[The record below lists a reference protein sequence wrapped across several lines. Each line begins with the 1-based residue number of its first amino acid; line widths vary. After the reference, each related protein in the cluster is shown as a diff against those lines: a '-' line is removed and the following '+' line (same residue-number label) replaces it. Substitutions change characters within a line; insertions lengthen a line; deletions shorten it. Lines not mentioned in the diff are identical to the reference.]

1 MYFLPHVFQALFPM
15 KLDLFN
21 YTFRTTAQG
30 CAGPVRVIIIIYR
43 KRGRTGQDT
52 KQRATTR
59 CDTTWTREKSFEHK
73 RQKLWVKESRE
84 KGTSSS
90 PARTK
95 DQVPTL
101 GPAKSFRVKLELELK
116 AQPGKGKW
124 EGEARERGRKGWR
137 NWLTQPRLT
146 KGTKC
151 LMICGCFK
159 FLSICKYSIDFAY
172 KPYAYPYLHKNYI

>member
-1 MYFLPHVFQALFPM
+1 MYFLPHSFRALFPM

-21 YTFRTTAQG
+21 YTFRTTASG
-30 CAGPVRVIIIIYR
+30 CVGPVWVIIIIYR
-43 KRGRTGQDT
+43 KQGEDRRTGQDT
-52 KQRATTR
+52 KQRGTTR

-84 KGTSSS
+84 KGTRSS

-116 AQPGKGKW
+116 AQPGKGKVR
-124 EGEARERGRKGWR
+124 GGGKKKREKRVKKLIDTAPTDQRGL
-137 NWLTQPRLT
+137 N
-146 KGTKC
+146 
-151 LMICGCFK
+151 
-159 FLSICKYSIDFAY
+159 A
-172 KPYAYPYLHKNYI
+172 